1 MAEIFRTVLNM
12 SITGIYVSAVIIIL
26 RLAVKKLPKIYSY
39 MLWLILGVRLL
50 CPFSVSSAVSVFNLF
65 IPEKLDVSSQIMEFI
80 PNDIGYQTEPRITV
94 SVPAV
99 NDIISRQLP
108 SAEPSASANPMMII
122 MFIGANIWF
131 FGMLAMIICTLIF
144 VARVKKRLRSA
155 VMLRDNIY
163 VCRDIATPFVFGL
176 FRVHIYLPEDI
187 PAEALPYII
196 AHEQVHIKRR
206 DYIVKYVAMLT
217 LCIHWFNPMVWLSY
231 QLMTK
236 DMESSCDEKA
246 LNSFDKNEK
255 KAYAN
260 ALLNISL
267 KQNGISLGGMLNFGE
282 KSIKERIK
290 VILGAKKP
298 HKAAVVIAV
307 IITSAA
313 AVCLLTNS
321 ESKDDKAVQFF
332 SDPTAAAREYL
343 NEKNIHH
350 DDISLI
356 TVAEN
361 SFFNEAWK
369 YTLPPLSE
377 QYGISEN
384 DSLIEVTA
392 EYKSGGSE
400 KKSYLIAAANQ
411 DGFHIIDEIG
421 CAMQS
426 FTATISSANG
436 NELFTGYEW
445 QEYVIIPNDNSGDF
459 KAGEEIIV
467 YSKPHYGNDFFTVG
481 DVVTVKYNSLSQ
493 YYTQWV
499 SLGIR

>member
-1 MAEIFRTVLNM
+1 MAEIFRNVLNM
-12 SITGIYVSAVIIIL
+12 SITGTYAAAVIIIL
-26 RLAVKKLPKIYSY
+26 RLAMKKMPRIYSY
-39 MLWLILGVRLL
+39 LLWAILGVRLL
-50 CPFSVSSAVSVFNLF
+50 CPFSLSSAASVFNMLV
-65 IPEKLDVSSQIMEFI
+65 PEKPDVLSQKMEFI
-80 PNDIGYQTEPRITV
+80 PNDIGYQTEPRVTV
-94 SVPAV
+94 SFPAF
-99 NDIISRQLP
+99 NDIISQQLP

-122 MFIGANIWF
+122 MLIGAYIWAM
-131 FGMLAMIICTLIF
+131 GMLAMLIYT
-144 VARVKKRLRSA
+144 VISVITVKKRLRSA
-155 VMLRDNIY
+155 VVLRDNIY
-163 VCRDIATPFVFGL
+163 VCRDIDTPFVFGL
-176 FRVHIYLPEDI
+176 LKPKIYLSEDI
-187 PAEALPYII
+187 PSEALPYII

-206 DYIVKYVAMLT
+206 DYIVKYAAMLT

-246 LNSFDKNEK
+246 LNIFDKNEK

-298 HKAAVVIAV
+298 HKFTVFAAVIV
-307 IITSAA
+307 IIAA
-313 AVCLLTNS
+313 AVCLLTNVKS
-321 ESKDDKAVQFF
+321 NENEEVQFF

-343 NEKNIHH
+343 NEKNIND

-384 DSLIEVTA
+384 DSLVEVNA
-392 EYKSGGSE
+392 EYISDGNDVRT
-400 KKSYLIAAANQ
+400 YIITAANQ

-421 CAMQS
+421 CSLQS
-426 FTATISSANG
+426 FTATISSVNG
-436 NELFTGYEW
+436 NESFTGYEW
-445 QEYVIIPNDNSGDF
+445 QEYVIIPNEDSGIF
-459 KAGEEIIV
+459 KADEEIVI
-467 YSKPHYGNDFFTVG
+467 YSKPHYGNDFFAVG

-499 SLGIR
+499 TLE